1 MAEPPQQEKR
11 SAKAAPESS
20 KAVRQTSGAEPRRA
34 ARGPLAEARDHR
46 KNERLDEAL
55 EAYERAAKSRPQDAT
70 VLLELGETLR
80 LLGRQPEAMDNTERA
95 VSLAKDPKLQA
106 KALLQLGDLSLDLDD
121 LTSAETAYAGAQEEG
136 SKAGDKDIADV
147 AGGRLEIIARRLD
160 ARVPPAISS
169 SVRRASEP
177 LGSDELPPSA
187 FVAAILRLHPEYGG
201 QRAGSV
207 HLEEAADA
215 TRRTVG
221 DWLREV
227 RSLFEEEKVPRLDG
241 RAVIAGLALLDGD
254 LRARLED
261 GRFLDA
267 LIGEF
272 HEPLEEILT
281 PRGVQLWRDREGRP
295 ASAAAET
302 TESEETPTHTDNPAR
317 VDELGRKGFAK
328 VLARRIIVMRAEEKR
343 NAQHLKDRK
352 ARKGGSFLVHLH
364 APWGAG
370 KTSTLNFLS
379 DELRREGWVVVSFN
393 AWRHQR
399 IVPPWWWLMAAIYSE
414 ALREL
419 RTKRADRGER
429 WLPAQTRA
437 LSLQAREWLWRLR
450 GGWPGYLM
458 LLLGAILVLVVW
470 MTGFFSG
477 LRDEDVWSLETA
489 KGALVAAAAIVA
501 PILTLWGLVH
511 AAGRW
516 VFATSA
522 RGARRFMDN
531 TRDPMRVV
539 QDHVKDLIH
548 WTGRDV
554 VVLIDDLD
562 RCKGP
567 YVVELLEGIQTIF
580 RDIPVAYVVAADREW
595 LSDGYAA
602 EYRKFV
608 SVADEPGR
616 PLGYLFLEKTF
627 QISATLPPIGG
638 QLHGFWSRLLR
649 SASLPSELQLE
660 QARERV
666 ASELAGKG
674 TEELWAAAR
683 AQAREAA
690 ETETEAAVADLQVVL
705 ETVAVEAAGRKAA
718 EEAAHALEPFQDLLD
733 PNPRAMKR
741 LVNAYG
747 IVRGSETL
755 RGHNLERDRVAEQRT
770 ALWTILNLRWP
781 KLGDHL
787 SRYPDHVDT
796 IGNGKPPREVAV
808 DLRPLFDDP
817 EVAAVVNGA
826 PKDVDARLDADAIR
840 QYTKP
845 TASPT

>member
-1 MAEPPQQEKR
+1 MAEPPQRER
-11 SAKAAPESS
+11 RPAKAAVPESS
-20 KAVRQTSGAEPRRA
+20 KAARQRSEAEPRRA
-34 ARGPLAEARDHR
+34 ARDPLAEARDHR
-46 KNERLDEAL
+46 EKERFAEAL
-55 EAYERAAKSRPQDAT
+55 EAYERAANARPRDAT

-80 LLGRQPEAMDNTERA
+80 LLGRHAEARDNTQRA
-95 VSLAKDPKLQA
+95 VSLAQDPKLRA
-106 KALLQLGDLSLDLDD
+106 RALLQLGDLSLDLED

-136 SKAGDKDIADV
+136 SKAGDEDIADV
-147 AGGRLEIIARRLD
+147 ARGRLEMMARRLD
-160 ARVPPAISS
+160 AGALPAISS
-169 SVRRASEP
+169 SVGQASDA
-177 LGSDELPPSA
+177 LGSDEVPPAA
-187 FVAAILRLHPEYGG
+187 FVAAILRLHPEYGSR
-201 QRAGSV
+201 RAGSV
-207 HLEEAADA
+207 HLDESAGE
-215 TRRTVG
+215 TQRTVG
-221 DWLREV
+221 DWLQEV
-227 RSLFEEEKVPRLDG
+227 RPLFDEEKVSRLDG
-241 RAVIAGLALLDGD
+241 HAVIVGLALLDGD
-254 LRARLED
+254 LRKQLDE
-261 GRFLDA
+261 GGFLDA

-272 HEPLEEILT
+272 HEPFEEVLT
-281 PRGVQLWRDREGRP
+281 PGGAQLWRDRDARP
-295 ASAAAET
+295 AGAAAEA
-302 TESEETPTHTDNPAR
+302 TEAEETPTHTDNPAL

-328 VLARRIIVMRAEEKR
+328 ILARRIIEMRVEEKR
-343 NAQHLKDRK
+343 NAQSLKDK
-352 ARKGGSFLVHLH
+352 NAPKGGSFLVHLH

-379 DELRREGWVVVSFN
+379 DELRHKRWVVVSFN

-419 RTKRADRGER
+419 RTKRKDRGER

-458 LLLGAILVLVVW
+458 LLLGAILLLVVW
-470 MTGFFSG
+470 MTGFFNG

-489 KGALVAAAAIVA
+489 KGALVAAVAIVA
-501 PILTLWGLVH
+501 PLLTIWGLVH

-548 WTGRDV
+548 WIGRDV

-595 LSDGYAA
+595 LSDSYAA

-608 SVADEPGR
+608 SAADEPGR

-627 QISATLPPIGG
+627 QISATLPPIGA
-638 QLHGFWSRLLR
+638 QLPGFWSRLLR
-649 SASLPSELQLE
+649 SANLPSERELE
-660 QARERV
+660 QARDRV
-666 ASELAGKG
+666 ASELAGKD
-674 TEELWAAAR
+674 TDELWEAAMT
-683 AQAREAA
+683 AREAA
-690 ETETEAAVADLQVVL
+690 ESETDAAVAEFQVVL

-718 EEAAHALEPFQDLLD
+718 EEAAHALEPFKDLLD

-747 IVRGSETL
+747 IARGSETL

-787 SRYPDHVDT
+787 SRYPDHVDA
-796 IGNGKPPREVAV
+796 IGNGTPPREVAS

-817 EVAAVVNGA
+817 EVAAVVTGA
-826 PKDVDARLDADAIR
+826 PKDVVARLDADVIR
-840 QYTKP
+840 QYTRP